1 MRAAIVLTA
10 AGRLSAESAGNLELL
25 IPARGAKLVLDWGHG
40 SAKVGRLARRA
51 AQARPGVE
59 ARGMAAEA
67 HRRRA
72 GGRRRCGRSMAQAGA
87 RWRWG
92 RGPGPPATA
101 RDDAALERG
110 AAGAAPPRPVL
121 GGPPALA
128 HPACLGG
135 HTPRPRPHSP
145 VTPPEHP
152 PRRAL

>member
-110 AAGAAPPRPVL
+110 AAGAPPDAAVSRGPRVWL
-121 GGPPALA
+121 HRRCLDGQARGGGDRTQL
-128 HPACLGG
+128 
-135 HTPRPRPHSP
+135 
-145 VTPPEHP
+145 
-152 PRRAL
+152 RR